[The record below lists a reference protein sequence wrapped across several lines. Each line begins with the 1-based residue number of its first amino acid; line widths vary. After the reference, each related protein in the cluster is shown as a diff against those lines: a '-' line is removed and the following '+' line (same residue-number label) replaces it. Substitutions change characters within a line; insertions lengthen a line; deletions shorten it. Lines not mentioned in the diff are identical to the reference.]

1 MRRILGMNKC
11 VNVETVPSGTYHQML
26 ENRRRPNLMASES
39 RPDAIGTKEALRYS
53 MERTTKGKIYSAQ
66 FARQNVGAVSS
77 NSNCM
82 LFYCA
87 FAQHRAK
94 QRRIRSAP
102 PPCDALSPSFSAAD
116 AQRWSHAASP
126 QQRLLLHLNGAAQ
139 S

>member
-1 MRRILGMNKC
+1 M
-11 VNVETVPSGTYHQML
+11 
-26 ENRRRPNLMASES
+26 
-39 RPDAIGTKEALRYS
+39 
-53 MERTTKGKIYSAQ
+53 KGKIDSAQ
-66 FARQNVGAVSS
+66 FARQNLGALSS
-77 NSNCM
+77 RSIS
-82 LFYCA
+82 LPFYCA

-116 AQRWSHAASP
+116 AQRCSHAASP